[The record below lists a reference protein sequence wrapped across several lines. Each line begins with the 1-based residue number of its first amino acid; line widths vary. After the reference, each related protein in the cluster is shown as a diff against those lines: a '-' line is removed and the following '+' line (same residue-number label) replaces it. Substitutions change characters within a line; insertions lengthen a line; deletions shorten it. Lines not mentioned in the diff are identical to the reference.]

1 MHYYS
6 GPSLLES
13 KSDLKFA
20 DTTLLE
26 EGGDPGGKNHVA
38 ANGEWSVHQEIDPVG
53 IVGAF
58 LQNVKKTLN
67 PEIPPG

>member
-13 KSDLKFA
+13 KSDLKLA

-26 EGGDPGGKNHVA
+26 EGGDPGGKDHVA
-38 ANGEWSVHQEIDPVG
+38 TNGEWGVHQEIDPVG

-58 LQNVKKTLN
+58 LQNVKK
-67 PEIPPG
+67 P